1 MLRLHVP
8 SVPHNITKL
17 DFSHCAF
24 TIKVLNFCHMMKKRG
39 FEVYH
44 YGIET
49 SEVDATKDIQLLTKK
64 RWEDL
69 RIITYKNSNPEL
81 SIEEFDSVN
90 QVDWFMPDKYKTLDI
105 ENFLVQTCPKEN
117 YERLIEEIELF
128 RQHNMTD
135 LLRYLKYLVDTMREH
150 NIVWGVGR
158 GSSVAS
164 YCLYLI
170 GVHKID
176 SIKYNLDIKEFLK

>member
-1 MLRLHVP
+1 MEINNYGAVFLTPEELFE
-8 SVPHNITKL
+8 NIYTNKIKNFKNIYL
-17 DFSHCAF
+17 DQKTVERFNAAKN
-24 TIKVLNFCHMMKKRG
+24 TNKDNFE
-39 FEVYH
+39 FL
-44 YGIET
+44 
-49 SEVDATKDIQLLTKK
+49 S
-64 RWEDL
+64 
-69 RIITYKNSNPEL
+69 TYADPEL